1 MVILNVSSLSNT
13 SEKLDMAEMLVFQ
26 LIKIFPFDFLISGIL
41 FDFCEVRFLP
51 ESSGV

>member
-26 LIKIFPFDFLISGIL
+26 LIKNFPFDFLISGIL